1 MKMLIYDLS
10 QFLVEHHVTSYCS
23 KSSPFLSGWK
33 GISTCP
39 SLKDRGGAISAA
51 KGGSK
56 GSKSR
61 KSVPYPP
68 EKDGVFAG
76 MGFTKWIE
84 ISHKEQFE
92 N

>member
-1 MKMLIYDLS
+1 MVL
-10 QFLVEHHVTSYCS
+10 
-23 KSSPFLSGWK
+23 
-33 GISTCP
+33 GISTCL

-68 EKDGVFAG
+68 EKDGVLAG
-76 MGFTKWIE
+76 MGFTKWMRFHIDLTSNLRIDDLTSNLRIE
-84 ISHKEQFE
+84 KMSQK
-92 N
+92 